1 MVSGVSPM
9 LQYHAKGS
17 VVNGGTQWSFV
28 KYVPAISH
36 NGTQT
41 MIDMANVGASDMA
54 KFYQYY
60 GFTTAICG
68 SDKEP
73 DAIAAE
79 FHEDSLLIQI
89 SNNQTGLFSGWEQT
103 VATLKDDV
111 LGYLADEPSGKIAP
125 VMMQDVRTA
134 IDGVNSALWIDDYD
148 TDVIPSD
155 VLLGVPQESHE
166 ADWGVLYYA
175 TYLMNDADNAAY
187 TNGTS
192 NLVGTYLAENYNDF
206 LNHPGIPGTLNAIFT
221 QPTYVNEADVTDW
234 IDNHLGNIKYFALM
248 LNSGWQWSDV
258 DKFAIYA
265 YQAGFLGS
273 YQQLQQS
280 QYVCEEDNVGFAP
293 NGAAGS
299 YYGVLTD
306 GWYYSGP
313 VDPSTS
319 GATLCWSLQGW
330 VTENQYQ
337 TVYAR

>member
-1 MVSGVSPM
+1 M

-41 MIDMANVGASDMA
+41 MIDMANVGGADMA
-54 KFYQYY
+54 RFYQYY
-60 GFTTAICG
+60 GFTTAICYSTNE
-68 SDKEP
+68 SD
-73 DAIAAE
+73 AVAAK
-79 FHEDSLLIQI
+79 FREDSLLIQI
-89 SNNQTGLFSGWEQT
+89 GNQNLDSDWENT
-103 VATLKDDV
+103 VANFKGDV
-111 LGYLADEPSGKIAP
+111 LGYMIDEPSNKVSA
-125 VMMQDVRTA
+125 VSMEQVKTA
-134 IDGVNSALWIDDYD
+134 VLTVNSSLWLDDYD
-148 TDVIPSD
+148 TDVVPDQAIPYWMH
-155 VLLGVPQESHE
+155 LLHNDHI
-166 ADWGVLYYA
+166 ADWGALYYA
-175 TYLMNDADNAAY
+175 TYLMCDADN
-187 TNGTS
+187 TKDLNGSEPT
-192 NLVGTYLAENYNDF
+192 GTYLAEDYNDF
-206 LNHPGIPGTLNAIFT
+206 LNHPGIPGAFNTVFT

-258 DKFAIYA
+258 DNFAIYA

-293 NGAAGS
+293 NGVAGS